1 MSRKTSKYRVR
12 FHRGVK
18 YKLAT
23 QERVVQNTLR
33 NELSTRNEPV
43 FSFKLDDGDFVQNSI
58 KKIREWSII
67 HNITQ
72 RALSDLLKILKTHL
86 V

>member
-33 NELSTRNEPV
+33 NEQSTRNDPV

-58 KKIREWSII
+58 KKFVNGQLFII
-67 HNITQ
+67 LHNEHYRTY
-72 RALSDLLKILKTHL
+72 
-86 V
+86 